1 MRRNTDADNT
11 IRADCFTDSGDDLG
25 DKTEALFFRST
36 KLVIATVNVGAE
48 ELRQQQAVA
57 GGHLD
62 SVKARLRHALG
73 GISMGLDHLP
83 DIIRGHRPRHGVEA
97 VVRNRRRRVWHRQQ
111 AAVAMGDAAAMCDLA
126 KDPGAM
132 SMNRLG
138 DFAVTGNT
146 PIRAG
151 VDIG

>member
-11 IRADCFTDSGDDLG
+11 IRADCFANSGDDLS
-25 DKTEALFFRST
+25 DKAEALFFRST

-48 ELRQQQAVA
+48 ELRQQQAMA

-111 AAVAMGDAAAMCDLA
+111 AAVAMGDAAAMCNLA

-132 SMNRLG
+132 FMNRLG
-138 DFAVTGNT
+138 DFAVTRDT

-151 VDIG
+151 IDVG